1 MTITEIAN
9 ELKKATAVLIF
20 SHNRPDGDTLG
31 SATALRLA
39 LKKLGI
45 RADIVCSGDVPDKLK
60 YLKGSEEISKT
71 PDSSVNYSAN
81 VSVDCSTEC
90 MFTELYS
97 FYKKNKVTFNI
108 DHHVSNT
115 RYAKFNYVEDTAAA
129 CEIMFSLINELGVE
143 IDVDIANCL
152 MTGIVTDTGAFCHSN
167 VTDNTLYVSSVL
179 KKKGADLHN
188 VIKLNFKNQTKQRS
202 DLYTRIIS
210 KMRYRLDGRVGI
222 LTITKKDLEETGAVD
237 NLTEGFIDYPL
248 TVDTVEVAI
257 SLLETGNNRY
267 KISLRSK
274 GKVNVNEIASLYG
287 GGGHILA
294 SGAMLN
300 GYLEDVIDKL
310 VYNVKQRL

>member
-9 ELKKATAVLIF
+9 ELKTATAVLIF

-45 RADIVCSGDVPDKLK
+45 KADIVCNGDVPEKLK
-60 YLKGSEEISKT
+60 YLKGSEEITKT
-71 PDSSVNYSAN
+71 PDHTVRYSAHL
-81 VSVDCSTEC
+81 SVDCSTEG

-97 FYKKNKVTFNI
+97 YYKKNRVTFNV

-115 RYAKFNYVEDTAAA
+115 RYAKYNYVEETASA
-129 CEIMFSLINELGVE
+129 CEIIYNLIKDLGVN
-143 IDVDIANCL
+143 IDSDIADCL
-152 MTGIVTDTGAFCHSN
+152 LTGIVTDTGAFCHSN
-167 VTDNTLYVSSVL
+167 VTDNTLYVASML
-179 KKKGADLHN
+179 KKAGADLHKI
-188 VIKLNFKNQTKQRS
+188 IKLNFKNQTKQRS
-202 DLYTRIIS
+202 DLYARVIS
-210 KMRYRLDGRVGI
+210 KMSYRLDGKVGI
-222 LTITKKDLEETGAVD
+222 IVITKKDLEETGAVD

-274 GKVNVNEIASLYG
+274 GKVNVNEIASIYG
-287 GGGHILA
+287 GGGHVLA
-294 SGAMLN
+294 SGAVLN
-300 GYLEDVIDKL
+300 GYMEDIIDKL
-310 VYNVKQRL
+310 CFNVEQRL

>member
-1 MTITEIAN
+1 MTIKEIAN
-9 ELKKATAVLIF
+9 ELKTATAVLIF

-45 RADIVCSGDVPDKLK
+45 RADIVCNGDVPDKLK

-71 PDSSVNYSAN
+71 PSHGVDYSAH
-81 VSVDCSTEC
+81 VSVDCSTEG

-97 FYKKNKVTFNI
+97 FYKKNRVTFNV
-108 DHHVSNT
+108 DHHISNT
-115 RYAKFNYVEDTAAA
+115 RYAKYNYVEETAAA
-129 CEIMFSLINELGVE
+129 CEIIYNLIKELDVQ
-143 IDVDIANCL
+143 IDKDIADCL

-167 VTDNTLYVSSVL
+167 VTDNTLYVASIL
-179 KKKGADLHN
+179 KKAGANLHN
-188 VIKLNFKNQTKQRS
+188 IIKLNFKNQSKQRS
-202 DLYTRIIS
+202 DLYARVIS

-222 LTITKKDLEETGAVD
+222 LIITRKDLEETGAVD

-257 SLLETGNNRY
+257 SLLETGTNRY
-267 KISLRSK
+267 KISFRSK
-274 GKVNVNEIASLYG
+274 GKVNVNEIASIYG
-287 GGGHILA
+287 GGGHVLA
-294 SGAMLN
+294 SGAVIN

-310 VYNVKQRL
+310 CYNVEQRL

>member
-1 MTITEIAN
+1 MTIKEIAN
-9 ELKKATAVLIF
+9 ELKTATTVLIF

-45 RADIVCSGDVPDKLK
+45 RADIVCNGDVPDKLK

-71 PDSSVNYSAN
+71 PNSAVNYSAH
-81 VSVDCSTEC
+81 VSVDCSTEG

-97 FYKKNKVTFNI
+97 FYKKNRVTFNV

-115 RYAKFNYVEDTAAA
+115 RYAKFNYVEETAAA
-129 CEIMFSLINELGVE
+129 CEIMFSLINELGVQ
-143 IDVDIANCL
+143 IDSDIADCL
-152 MTGIVTDTGAFCHSN
+152 LTGIVTDTGAFCHSN

-179 KKKGADLHN
+179 KKAGANLHN
-188 VIKLNFKNQTKQRS
+188 IIKLNFKNQTKQRS

-222 LTITKKDLEETGAVD
+222 LIITKKDLEETGAVD

-274 GKVNVNEIASLYG
+274 GKVNVNEIASIYG

-294 SGAMLN
+294 SGAVIN

-310 VYNVKQRL
+310 CYNVEQRL

>member
-9 ELKKATAVLIF
+9 ELKTATAVLIF

-45 RADIVCSGDVPDKLK
+45 RADIVCNGDVPDKLK
-60 YLKGSEEISKT
+60 YLKGSEEITKT
-71 PDSSVNYSAN
+71 PDHTVRYSAH
-81 VSVDCSTEC
+81 VSVDCSTEG

-97 FYKKNKVTFNI
+97 FYKKNRVTFNV

-115 RYAKFNYVEDTAAA
+115 RYAKYNYVEETASA
-129 CEIMFSLINELGVE
+129 CEIIYNLIKDLNVK
-143 IDVDIANCL
+143 IDCDIADCL
-152 MTGIVTDTGAFCHSN
+152 LTGIVTDTGAFCHSN
-167 VTDNTLYVSSVL
+167 VTDNTLYVASML
-179 KKKGADLHN
+179 KKAGADLHKI
-188 VIKLNFKNQTKQRS
+188 IKLNFKNQTKQRS
-202 DLYTRIIS
+202 DLYARVIS
-210 KMRYRLDGRVGI
+210 KMRYRLNGKVGI
-222 LTITKKDLEETGAVD
+222 IVITKKDLEETGAVD

-274 GKVNVNEIASLYG
+274 GKVNVNEIASIYG
-287 GGGHILA
+287 GGGHVLA
-294 SGAMLN
+294 SGAVLN
-300 GYLEDVIDKL
+300 GYMEDIIDKL
-310 VYNVKQRL
+310 CFNVEQRL